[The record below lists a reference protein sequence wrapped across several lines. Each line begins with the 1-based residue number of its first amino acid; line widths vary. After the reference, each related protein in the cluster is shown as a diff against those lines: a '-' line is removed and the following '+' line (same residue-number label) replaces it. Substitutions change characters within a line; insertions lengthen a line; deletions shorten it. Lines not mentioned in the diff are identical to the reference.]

1 MLRKLNKYKIMDN
14 NVYVYFNNIQDYFI
28 CDLDDFYKIKD
39 FTWWA
44 KYSKWGYYAVATIG
58 DKKVRLHRMIVNCPD
73 GMQVDHINGNT
84 LDNRKCNLRVVT
96 NQQNSI
102 NSCKPSNNTSGY
114 KGVYL
119 DKQRRKW
126 VANIKV
132 DYKTIYLGRFDNIN
146 DAIKAREEAEIK
158 YFGEYRRVA

>member
-1 MLRKLNKYKIMDN
+1 MVRKLNRYEIDN
-14 NVYVYFNNIQDYFI
+14 DIVYVYFNNIQDYFI

-44 KYSKWGYYAVATIG
+44 KYGKWGYYALATI
-58 DKKVRLHRMIVNCPD
+58 DSKNVRLHRMIMDCPN

-84 LDNRKCNLRVVT
+84 LDNRKCNLRIVT
-96 NQQNSI
+96 NQQNSM
-102 NSCKPSNNTSGY
+102 NSRKPSTNKSGY
-114 KGVYL
+114 KGVYFN
-119 DKQRRKW
+119 KQRRKW

-132 DYKTIYLGRFDNIN
+132 DYKTIYLGRFNNID
-146 DAIKAREEAEIK
+146 DAIKARKEAEEK